1 MGESYAPGILR
12 RRSLRVVRRIE
23 RQFDVGGTSVTL
35 EQVLEYDA
43 FGQIDWSSDE
53 IRSWAQGLRAGLPRQ
68 IRSDVNKG
76 WGLLGFRSRRPWKM
90 VAAFVYYVS
99 WIVFV
104 VAVLASQ
111 SPHIFDARDRLLD
124 VVLGLILAF
133 LTLSP
138 AIFLSDFAYRNRL
151 PFFKHHK
158 AAWSAAGLITVLV
171 ISLPA
176 IGIADSLHSQ
186 PYRLAVER
194 ERLAALEKREAQR
207 EAKEGQREQ
216 VRVREQ
222 SAESTDLAENDASQ
236 EYDLGDM
243 TDPVL
248 TRNFI
253 AACDAIGIHP
263 DGIKSVRQLPDWA
276 SGERYDFSYKGSS
289 LRVCANADKSIS
301 SINLS
306 EVHVYEQ
313 GYEPLQVDDYLVDWG
328 TAIELQVRAEK
339 TVKSGLN
346 YPSTADFSWFE
357 GWGVGRSRDI
367 YFIGGTVSAK
377 NAFGIAKDTSFYI
390 EYEKSGDSYLARY
403 CRLDGTNLI
412 GSGSVIAPVARTEV
426 GTGSSDD
433 RIVLIEGTLGSYGE
447 SKSID
452 GDKYIW
458 YFVPPGRYIVTSQTN
473 MTKLYLDKNAT
484 ITNLEGWSECVR
496 VTTLD
501 FTDSSQSHE
510 LVVSENQHI
519 ELTLRAKVTLVPAR

>member
-1 MGESYAPGILR
+1 MRLGSYVDGRHVSYDESSG
-12 RRSLRVVRRIE
+12 
-23 RQFDVGGTSVTL
+23 QFDIGGARVTV

-43 FGQIDWSSDE
+43 FGQIEWSSDE
-53 IRSWAQGLRAGLPRQ
+53 IRAWAEGLRVGTPEP
-68 IRSDVNKG
+68 IRPDVNRG
-76 WGLLGFRSRRPWKM
+76 WRLLGFRSRRPWKM
-90 VAAFVYYVS
+90 VVASVYYVS
-99 WIVFV
+99 WIVFA

-111 SPHIFDARDRLLD
+111 SPHVSDARDRLLD

-138 AIFLSDFAYRNRL
+138 AIFLSDFAYRSRL
-151 PFFKHHK
+151 PFFKRRN
-158 AAWSAAGLITVLV
+158 AVWSAAGLVMVLV
-171 ISLPA
+171 LSILA
-176 IGIADSLHSQ
+176 IGIADSFHSQ
-186 PYRLAVER
+186 PYRLAVEE
-194 ERLAALEKREAQR
+194 ERLAALEKREAAQR
-207 EAKEGQREQ
+207 KAEEESREQ
-216 VRVREQ
+216 ARVGEQ
-222 SAESTDLAENDASQ
+222 SAVSTELEEDGAAA

-248 TRNFI
+248 IQNFI
-253 AACDAIGIHP
+253 AACDAVGIDP
-263 DGIKSVRQLPDWA
+263 EGIKSVKQLPDWA
-276 SGERYDFSYKGSS
+276 SGERYDFTYEGSS

-301 SINLS
+301 SINLG

-313 GYEPLQVDDYLVDWG
+313 GYEPLQVGDYLVDWG
-328 TAIELQVRAEK
+328 TAIELQMRAEE

-367 YFIGGTVSAK
+367 YFIGGTVSAQ
-377 NAFGIAKDTSFYI
+377 NAFGVAKDTSFYI
-390 EYEKSGDSYLARY
+390 EYEKSGASYQARY
-403 CRLDGTNLI
+403 CRLDDANLI
-412 GSGSVIAPVARTEV
+412 GSGSVITPFARTEV

-433 RIVLIEGTLGSYGE
+433 RIVLLEGTLGSYGE

-452 GDKYIW
+452 GDEYIW

-473 MTKLYLDKNAT
+473 MTKLYLDKNDT

-501 FTDSSQSHE
+501 FTDSSQSQE

-519 ELTLRAKVTLVPAR
+519 ELTLRAKVTLVPAQ

>member
-1 MGESYAPGILR
+1 MRLGSYADGR
-12 RRSLRVVRRIE
+12 YVSYDE
-23 RQFDVGGTSVTL
+23 SSGQFDVGGTSVTL

-43 FGQIDWSSDE
+43 FGQIDWSNDE
-53 IRSWAQGLRAGLPRQ
+53 IRAWVQGLRASLPEQ
-68 IRSDVNKG
+68 IRPDVNNG
-76 WGLLGFRSRRPWKM
+76 WRLLGFRSRRPWKM
-90 VAAFVYYVS
+90 VAASVYYVS

-111 SPHIFDARDRLLD
+111 SPHVFDARDRLLD
-124 VVLGLILAF
+124 VAMGLILAF

-138 AIFLSDFAYRNRL
+138 AIFLSDSTYRNRL

-158 AAWSAAGLITVLV
+158 AAWSSAGLITVLV
-171 ISLPA
+171 LSILA
-176 IGIADSLHSQ
+176 IGMADSLHSQ
-186 PYRLAVER
+186 PYRLAVEQ
-194 ERLAALEKREAQR
+194 ERLAALEKREAAQR
-207 EAKEGQREQ
+207 EAEEVQREQ
-216 VRVREQ
+216 AQVGEK
-222 SAESTDLAENDASQ
+222 SAVSTDLAEDDASQ
-236 EYDLGDM
+236 ECDLGDM

-248 TRNFI
+248 SRNFI

-263 DGIKSVRQLPDWA
+263 AGIKSVKQLPDWA
-276 SGERYDFSYKGSS
+276 SGERYDFSYEGSS

-301 SINLS
+301 SINLG

-328 TAIELQVRAEK
+328 TAIELQVRAEE

-357 GWGVGRSRDI
+357 GWGVGRSHDI
-367 YFIGGTVSAK
+367 YFIGGTVSAQ

-390 EYEKSGDSYLARY
+390 EYEKSGGSYQARY

-433 RIVLIEGTLGSYGE
+433 RIVLLEGTLGSYGE

-452 GDKYIW
+452 GDEYIW

-473 MTKLYLDKNAT
+473 MTKLYLDKNDT

-519 ELTLRAKVTLVPAR
+519 ELTIRAKVTLVPAR